1 MRTLSSSRLI
11 VLVSLFLVLFGNLR
25 FFQNVLAVFPLNA
38 DNIVYLLSLAILSF
52 SLTVILL
59 SLVCFRYTIKPVLIL
74 VLLLSSSA
82 AYFMDTYNVVIDHV
96 MIDNI
101 LRTDTAEA
109 FDLISLRQVLY
120 LLLLGVIPALLIYR
134 VKISDQGIK
143 KSLLS
148 RLLLMVTVVGL
159 LVANIMMFGNFYAS
173 FFREHKPLRF
183 YANPSY
189 YIYSVGKYLGEAFK
203 GNALAFTRLG
213 TDANIPVS
221 DIERELVIFVV
232 GETARADHFSLNGYA
247 RQTNPRLEKVELISF
262 KNFWACGTSTAVS
275 VPCMFS
281 LYDRDEYDKNE
292 AEARDNVLDV
302 MQRSGVNVLWL
313 DNNSDSKSVAS
324 RVPYVNYK
332 SAENNPVCDDEC
344 RDIGLLANLQDYI
357 DQHKEGDVFIVL
369 HQMGN
374 HGPAYYKRYPPEFE
388 QFKPTCQ
395 TNQLEQCSVEEINNS
410 YDNAI
415 LYTDY
420 FLSETIKLL
429 TKNSDHYETAMFYV
443 SDHGESLGENNIYL
457 HGLPYMIAP
466 DAQKHVPMIMWFG
479 DENMKQEIGYE
490 SLKARVDSEYSH
502 DNLSHTILG
511 LMEIDSIIYDAEM
524 DMIEHKELD

>member
-1 MRTLSSSRLI
+1 MRSLTSSRLI
-11 VLVSLFLVLFGNLR
+11 ILVSLFLLISGNLR
-25 FFQNVLAVFPLNA
+25 FFQNILVVFPLNT
-38 DNIVYLLSLAILSF
+38 DNLVYLVSLAILSV
-52 SLTVILL
+52 SLTVFLL

-74 VLLLSSSA
+74 VLLMSSSA

-109 FDLISLRQVLY
+109 MDLLSLRQVLY
-120 LLLLGVIPALLIYR
+120 LILLGIIPSLLIYKLR
-134 VKISDQGIK
+134 ISQQGFK
-143 KSLLS
+143 KALLS

-159 LVANIMMFGNFYAS
+159 MVANILVFGNFYAS
-173 FFREHKPLRF
+173 FFREHKTLRF
-183 YANPSY
+183 HANPSY
-189 YIYSVGKYLGEAFK
+189 YIYSVGKYLGTTFK
-203 GNALAFTRLG
+203 GDALVFTRLG
-213 TDANIPVS
+213 LDAFIPAE
-221 DIERELVIFVV
+221 DIDRELLIFVV

-247 RQTNPRLEKVELISF
+247 RQTNPLLEKEELISF
-262 KNFWACGTSTAVS
+262 QNFWACGTSTAVS

-281 LYDRDEYDKNE
+281 LYSRSDYEKSE

-302 MQRSGVNVLWL
+302 MQRAGVNVLWL

-332 SAENNPVCDDEC
+332 SADINPVCDDEC

-357 DQHKEGDVFIVL
+357 DKQKEGDIFIIL

-374 HGPAYYKRYPPEFE
+374 HGPAYYKRYPPAFE
-388 QFKPTCQ
+388 KFKPTCQ
-395 TNQLEQCSVEEINNS
+395 TNQLEECSVEEINNS

-429 TKNSDHYETAMFYV
+429 AKNSGKYETAMFYV
-443 SDHGESLGENNIYL
+443 SDHGESLGENNVYL

-466 DAQKHVPMIMWFG
+466 DAQKHVPMIMWFSEKFATA
-479 DENMKQEIGYE
+479 DINYDA
-490 SLKARVDSEYSH
+490 LKASRNTEFSH

-511 LMEIDSIIYDAEM
+511 LLEVDSIVYDKEM